1 MVERHSS
8 YALADA
14 GVNLHVAEQF
24 SAEAFADPAEHLW
37 AELERLDLLLERETL
52 SLRARKLINESEF
65 RGLYLSE
72 AQVDALI
79 NRNGHGRGA
88 QPERQD
94 LQDLTAAIEK
104 KRTEIDAR
112 VQASLRAGRQL
123 PLVRLSRLFALTPFE
138 TATLLLS
145 IAPELDQKYATLYA
159 YVQNDVTKK
168 HPTVD
173 LALNLFCR
181 TRDERLQE
189 RASFASD
196 GALFRHQLL
205 RIFDD
210 PQDREPTL
218 LSRFMKADGRATDF
232 LLGHDRIDE
241 RLQAFTE
248 RGGGNL
254 AALLG
259 EQALPAELKTKLS
272 RAAQASSGKGA
283 VFLFHGPYGVGKRAA
298 AEAICAEQETPLL
311 IVDLRQALASEQSFA
326 LSISLLRREATLRQA
341 ALYLNHLEVLL
352 TDEASM
358 KERLLILAHELLA
371 QHDGLIFLG
380 SEAAWHP
387 VGLWQETCFLSFRFP
402 LPEFP
407 LRLKL
412 WKQALSGC
420 GYRLEPGVDVATVAG
435 KFILSGGQIMDA
447 VREVTHLLKLRA
459 VKRQRISLDDLH
471 RAARDQSNQSL
482 SRLAQKIEPVYTW
495 KDIVLPPRAM
505 QQLREVC
512 ISVKYRHV
520 VHSEWGFDGKLSL
533 GKGLNVLFS
542 GPSGTGKTMA
552 AQILAHE
559 LSLDLYKIDLPSVI
573 SKYIGETE
581 QNLSRIFREAE
592 SSNAIIFFDE
602 ADAIF
607 GKRSEVKDAH
617 DRYANIE
624 VAYLLQKME
633 EYEGIVILATNL
645 SKNLDEAF
653 ARRMR
658 HSVEFPFPDAAYREH
673 IWRNIFPG
681 KAPLASDVDLGF
693 LSSQFELSGGNIRN
707 VALAAAFLAAE
718 AGGEIC
724 MEHLILST
732 SREMQKIGKLPSK
745 ASFRHYYEL
754 IRERS

>member
-1 MVERHSS
+1 MAERHTS

-14 GVNLHVAEQF
+14 GIVLGAGENF
-24 SAEAFADPAEHLW
+24 SAEVYEDGAAHLW
-37 AELERLDLLLERETL
+37 AELEHLDLLLERETM

-72 AQVDALI
+72 AQVDALL
-79 NRNGHGRGA
+79 NRNGHADGEHREWKDI
-88 QPERQD
+88 QI
-94 LQDLTAAIEK
+94 LTAAIEK
-104 KRTEIDAR
+104 KRIEIDAR
-112 VQASLRAGRQL
+112 VEASLLAGLNL

-138 TATLLLS
+138 TKTLLLC
-145 IAPELDQKYATLYA
+145 IAPDLDYKYATLYA

-168 HPTVD
+168 HPMVN

-181 TRDERLQE
+181 TREERLLQR
-189 RASFASD
+189 RAFTPD
-196 GALFRHQLL
+196 GALLRHQLVRL
-205 RIFDD
+205 FDD
-210 PQDREPTL
+210 AQEREPTL
-218 LSRFMKADGRATDF
+218 LSRFMKADERASDF
-232 LLGHDRIDE
+232 LLEHDRIDK
-241 RLQAFTE
+241 RLHAFTE
-248 RGGGNL
+248 NGSDRL
-254 AALLG
+254 AGRLC

-272 RAAQASSGKGA
+272 RAAEASIDKDA
-283 VFLFHGPYGVGKRAA
+283 VFLLHGPYGVGKRAA
-298 AEAICAEQETPLL
+298 AEAICAEQKTPLL
-311 IVDLRQALASEQSFA
+311 VADLRQAVAAEQSFA
-326 LSISLLRREATLRQA
+326 LTLSLLRREAKLRGA

-352 TDEASM
+352 TDEALM
-358 KERLLILAHELLA
+358 KERLLILARELGRP
-371 QHDGLIFLG
+371 DCLIFLA
-380 SEAAWHP
+380 SETPWHP
-387 VGLWQETCFLSFRFP
+387 IGLWQKTCFLSFKFP
-402 LPEFP
+402 LPEYP

-412 WKQALSGC
+412 WKRALANC
-420 GYRLEPGVDVATVAG
+420 GYKLEPNVDVATVAG
-435 KFILSGGQIMDA
+435 KFILSGGQIRDA

-459 VKRQRISLDDLH
+459 TKRRRISMDDLH
-471 RAARDQSNQSL
+471 AAARDQSNQSL
-482 SRLAQKIEPVYTW
+482 SRLAQKIEPVYEW

-520 VHSEWGFDGKLSL
+520 VHSQWGFDGKLSL

-624 VAYLLQKME
+624 VAYLLQRME

-645 SKNLDEAF
+645 SKNMDDAF

-673 IWRNIFPG
+673 IWRNIFPAE
-681 KAPLASDVDLGF
+681 APLASDVDLGF

-707 VALAAAFLAAE
+707 VALAAAFLAAAE
-718 AGGEIC
+718 GGEIR
-724 MEHLILST
+724 MVHLILST
-732 SREMQKIGKLPSK
+732 AREMQKIGKLPSK
-745 ASFRHYYEL
+745 ANFRHYYEL

>member
-1 MVERHSS
+1 MAERHSS

-14 GVNLHVAEQF
+14 GIVLGAAEEF
-24 SAEAFADPAEHLW
+24 AAEVYADGAAHLW
-37 AELERLDLLLERETL
+37 AELEHLDLLLERETL
-52 SLRARKLINESEF
+52 SLRARKLINENEF

-72 AQVDALI
+72 AQVDALL
-79 NRNGHGRGA
+79 NRNGHADGERRGLKEIQLLA
-88 QPERQD
+88 E
-94 LQDLTAAIEK
+94 AIEK
-104 KRTEIDAR
+104 KRIEIDAR
-112 VQASLRAGRQL
+112 VEASLRAGLNL

-138 TATLLLS
+138 TKTLLLC
-145 IAPELDQKYATLYA
+145 IAPELDYKYATLYA

-168 HPTVD
+168 YPTVN

-181 TRDERLQE
+181 TREERLLRRQ
-189 RASFASD
+189 AFTPD
-196 GALFRHQLL
+196 GALLRHQLL
-205 RIFDD
+205 RLFDEA
-210 PQDREPTL
+210 QEREPTL
-218 LSRFMKADGRATDF
+218 LSRFMKADERATDF
-232 LLGHDRIDE
+232 LLEHDRIDN
-241 RLQAFTE
+241 RLHAFTE
-248 RGGGNL
+248 CGGRFAGRL
-254 AALLG
+254 C

-272 RAAQASSGKGA
+272 RAAQASIDKDA

-311 IVDLRQALASEQSFA
+311 VADLRQAVAAEQSFA
-326 LSISLLRREATLRQA
+326 LTLSLLRREAVLRRA
-341 ALYLNHLEVLL
+341 ALYFNHLEVLL
-352 TDEASM
+352 TDEALM
-358 KERLLILAHELLA
+358 KDRLLILARELGRP
-371 QHDGLIFLG
+371 DCLIFLG
-380 SEAAWHP
+380 SEVPWHP
-387 VGLWQETCFLSFRFP
+387 IGLWQETCFLSFKFP

-412 WKQALSGC
+412 WKQALAGC
-420 GYRLEPGVDVATVAG
+420 GFKLAPDVDVETVAG
-435 KFILSGGQIMDA
+435 KFILSGGQIQDA

-459 VKRQRISLDDLH
+459 TKRRRISIDDLH

-482 SRLAQKIEPVYTW
+482 SRLAQKIEHVYEW
-495 KDIVLPPRAM
+495 KDIVLPPRAVR
-505 QQLREVC
+505 QLREVC
-512 ISVKYRHV
+512 VSVKYRHV
-520 VHSEWGFDGKLSL
+520 VHSQWGFDGKLSL

-645 SKNLDEAF
+645 SKNMDDAF

-658 HSVEFPFPDAAYREH
+658 HAVEFPFPDAAYREH
-673 IWRNIFPG
+673 IWRNIFPAE
-681 KAPLASDVDLGF
+681 APLAADVDLGF

-718 AGGEIC
+718 EGCEIR
-724 MEHLILST
+724 MVHLILST
-732 SREMQKIGKLPSK
+732 AREMQKIGKLPSK
-745 ASFRHYYEL
+745 ANFRHYYEL

>member
-1 MVERHSS
+1 
-8 YALADA
+8 
-14 GVNLHVAEQF
+14 
-24 SAEAFADPAEHLW
+24 
-37 AELERLDLLLERETL
+37 
-52 SLRARKLINESEF
+52 
-65 RGLYLSE
+65 
-72 AQVDALI
+72 
-79 NRNGHGRGA
+79 
-88 QPERQD
+88 
-94 LQDLTAAIEK
+94 
-104 KRTEIDAR
+104 
-112 VQASLRAGRQL
+112 
-123 PLVRLSRLFALTPFE
+123 VRLSRLFALTPFE

-181 TRDERLQE
+181 TRDERLRE
-189 RASFASD
+189 RASFNPD
-196 GALFRHQLL
+196 GALLRHQLL
-205 RIFDD
+205 RLFDD
-210 PQDREPTL
+210 PQDREPVL
-218 LSRFMKADGRATDF
+218 LSRFMKADQRVSDF
-232 LLGHDRIDE
+232 LLGHDRIDD
-241 RLQAFTE
+241 RLHAFTE
-248 RGGGNL
+248 SRGCRL
-254 AALLG
+254 AGRLD

-272 RAAQASSGKGA
+272 RAAQASFGKAA

-298 AEAICAEQETPLL
+298 AAAIGAEQERPLL
-311 IVDLRQALASEQSFA
+311 VLDLRQALAAEQSFA
-326 LSISLLRREATLRQA
+326 LTMSLLSREATLRQA

-352 TDEASM
+352 LDEAPQ
-358 KERLLILAHELLA
+358 KERLLILARELA
-371 QHDGLIFLG
+371 RHDSLIFLG
-380 SEAAWHP
+380 SEAEWHP
-387 VGLWQETCFLSFRFP
+387 VGLWQETCFLSFKFP

-412 WKQALSGC
+412 WTQALAGC
-420 GYRLEPGVDVATVAG
+420 GHKLEQDVDVATVAG

-447 VREVTHLLKLRA
+447 VREATHLLKLRTA
-459 VKRQRISLDDLH
+459 KRRRISLDDLH

-482 SRLAQKIEPVYTW
+482 SRLAQKIEPVYSW
-495 KDIVLPPRAM
+495 KDIVLPPRAV

-512 ISVKYRHV
+512 ISVKHRHV
-520 VHSEWGFDGKLSL
+520 VHSEWGFDSKLSL

-658 HSVEFPFPDAAYREH
+658 HAVEFPFPDAAYREH
-673 IWRNIFPG
+673 IWRNIFPAA
-681 KAPLASDVDLGF
+681 APLSGDVDLRF
-693 LSSQFELSGGNIRN
+693 LSGQFELSGGNIRN

-718 AGGEIC
+718 EGGGIR

-745 ASFRHYYEL
+745 ANFRHYYEL